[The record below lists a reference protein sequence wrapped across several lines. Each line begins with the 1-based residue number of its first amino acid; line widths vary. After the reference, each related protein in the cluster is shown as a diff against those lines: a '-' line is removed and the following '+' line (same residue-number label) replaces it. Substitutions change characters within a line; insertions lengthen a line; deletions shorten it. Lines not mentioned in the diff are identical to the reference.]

1 MLLVFMLSIKLFC
14 FSLFF
19 LGKKKICKVACA
31 ISVSKNLKRMI
42 FIYIIIRKVTS
53 FHLEEW
59 KSDAKEKNLE

>member
-19 LGKKKICKVACA
+19 LEKKNMQSGLCNKCKQEFEE
-31 ISVSKNLKRMI
+31 ND
-42 FIYIIIRKVTS
+42 FIYTIIRKVTS

-59 KSDAKEKNLE
+59 KSDVKEKHLE